1 MSPLAP
7 NYAEDA
13 LRRAGLRV
21 TTQRVTVLNILAAHP
36 HASADTLFEHAKA
49 TLPGIALPTIHGI
62 ANDLTDAGIVR
73 RVNLPD
79 IGSALYEIQ
88 HHDDN
93 HHHMQC
99 VDCGR
104 VEDVA
109 CAVGAAPC
117 LTPSH
122 DHGMRLLEAAVTYRA
137 LCPQCERNR
146 DLV

>member
-1 MSPLAP
+1 MTVHTPH
-7 NYAEDA
+7 DA
-13 LRRAGLRV
+13 AVSLRRAGLRV
-21 TTQRVTVLNILAAHP
+21 TAQRVAVLDLLAQHP
-36 HASADTLFEHAKA
+36 HASADALFEHAKTA
-49 TLPGIALPTIHGI
+49 LPGIALPTIHGI
-62 ANDLTDAGIVR
+62 VNDLTAARIVR

-79 IGSALYEIQ
+79 VSSALYEIQ

-117 LTPSH
+117 LAPSH

-137 LCPQCERNR
+137 LCPQCERKR
-146 DLV
+146 ELV